1 MLCDS
6 YDPVIG
12 GAARHVQT
20 LSRELSRR
28 GHDLAVVT
36 LWRTGQP
43 QEEID
48 PYGVRVHRI
57 GGWSRA
63 LNPFFADPRRH
74 FHPPAPDPGL
84 MRQLARIAREFSP
97 DIVNSH
103 SWIAYSYLAIAGQHR
118 AKVVHTLHDYRLIC
132 VKQTYLHHGSQC
144 SGPGLWKCLGCAPEQ
159 YGRVKG
165 SALTG
170 ALMASSLLHARVDRY
185 VAVSSAV
192 AAASGVGTHKPPG
205 GMVVVPS
212 VVPDGVVEEGLAAP
226 RPSFLPATDGF
237 VLFVGALTADK
248 GIRVLLDAYQRMRSD
263 VPLVLLGSAR
273 PDTPSEVPPGVVLQR
288 EVPHREVMA
297 SWVRAAV
304 GVMPSVA
311 PEGLGHA
318 AIEAMACGKP
328 VVASDVGALPEVVA
342 HGETGLVVPVDNA
355 PALAEALDALLADP
369 VRRAHMGAEAKR
381 RASRFAVSAVVDRV
395 ERLFEDLVHS
405 R

>member
-1 MLCDS
+1 
-6 YDPVIG
+6 
-12 GAARHVQT
+12 
-20 LSRELSRR
+20 
-28 GHDLAVVT
+28 
-36 LWRTGQP
+36 
-43 QEEID
+43 
-48 PYGVRVHRI
+48 
-57 GGWSRA
+57 
-63 LNPFFADPRRH
+63 
-74 FHPPAPDPGL
+74 
-84 MRQLARIAREFSP
+84 
-97 DIVNSH
+97 
-103 SWIAYSYLAIAGQHR
+103 
-118 AKVVHTLHDYRLIC
+118 
-132 VKQTYLHHGSQC
+132 
-144 SGPGLWKCLGCAPEQ
+144 
-159 YGRVKG
+159 
-165 SALTG
+165 
-170 ALMASSLLHARVDRY
+170 
-185 VAVSSAV
+185 
-192 AAASGVGTHKPPG
+192 
-205 GMVVVPS
+205 MVVVPS